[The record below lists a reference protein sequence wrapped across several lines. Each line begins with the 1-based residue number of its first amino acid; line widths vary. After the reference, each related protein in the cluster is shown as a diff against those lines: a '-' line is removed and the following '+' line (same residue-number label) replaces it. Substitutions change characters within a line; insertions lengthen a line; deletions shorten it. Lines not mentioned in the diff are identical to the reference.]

1 VLVLLVQGHTAWLT
15 AHGANGFFN
24 TIESLST
31 VTPESFQN
39 MSMAAFNL
47 AFVVAL
53 AVTWIE
59 TIVLLIKL
67 FRGAIRKKTQP
78 GIIVK

>member
-1 VLVLLVQGHTAWLT
+1 
-15 AHGANGFFN
+15 
-24 TIESLST
+24 
-31 VTPESFQN
+31 
-39 MSMAAFNL
+39 MAAFNL